1 MFEVLVWLRGLPER
15 VTGSRWLR
23 AALALLI
30 LAGHLAAMTAAGRS
44 WLKVGFNSVPKV
56 APAFPPGR
64 NGLGALSVSNRL
76 LAARWDSS
84 HYIGGALRGFDHC
97 PKQDLRKAN
106 LIVVNDICDFKFYP
120 TYPWMGRQVARLT
133 GLAADYSLLGISLLA
148 SALLLYLWTSPPIV
162 RILGSPQTL
171 LSLMLF
177 ATFPSAFYLV
187 SVHTESLTILTGFA
201 AFLALRNR
209 SYLWGALV
217 AGAST
222 GVHFRALGFGLAY
235 GAALLVSFVWDR
247 PRGLSSIA
255 ARLLGLVL
263 SGWGVFVLWGYY
275 AVQYH
280 DPLLYLHSVEAG
292 RWFPH
297 AYNGTYAASI
307 FMSMKQPYA
316 GPVLMIVGL
325 VAALGIWDFLKN
337 LTAAERA
344 FVIVAL
350 AFLVGAP
357 LFSRKGDFMG
367 MQRYVLCAFPI
378 FFAVARALRGRIL
391 ALGGWTTLSLLH
403 YWHVELCLYLSYT
416 TSFVCPCWSY

>member
-1 MFEVLVWLRGLPER
+1 MFGMLGWVQRLPER

-23 AALALLI
+23 AALAVAI
-30 LAGHLAAMTAAGRS
+30 LAGHLVAVTAAGRS
-44 WLKVGFNSVPKV
+44 WLKVGFNSTPAV
-56 APAFPPGR
+56 APKFPPGR

-76 LAARWDSS
+76 LVARWDSA

-97 PKQDLRKAN
+97 PKQDLRKTN
-106 LIVVNDICDFKFYP
+106 LVAINDICDFKFYP
-120 TYPWMGRQVARLT
+120 VYPWMGRQVARLT
-133 GLAADYSLLGISLLA
+133 GLAADYSLLAISLLA
-148 SALLLYLWTSPPIV
+148 SALLLYLWTSPIIV
-162 RILGSPQTL
+162 RTFGSRQTL
-171 LSLMLF
+171 VSLLLF

-187 SVHTESLTILTGFA
+187 SVHTEALTILTGFG

-209 SYLWGALV
+209 SYLLGAV
-217 AGAST
+217 IAGAST

-235 GAALLVSFVWDR
+235 AAALAASFIWDR
-247 PRGLSSIA
+247 PRGGRA
-255 ARLLGLVL
+255 VWGRLLGLLL
-263 SGWGVFVLWGYY
+263 SGWGVLALWGYY
-275 AVQYH
+275 AVAYQ

-292 RWFPH
+292 RWVPR

-316 GPVLMIVGL
+316 GPVLMIVGM
-325 VAALGIWDFLKN
+325 VTAIGVWDFLKD

-344 FVIVAL
+344 FVLVAV

-367 MQRYVLCAFPI
+367 MQRYVLCAFPV
-378 FFAVARALRGRIL
+378 FFAVARGLRGRIL

-416 TSFVCPCWSY
+416 TSFGCPCWSF